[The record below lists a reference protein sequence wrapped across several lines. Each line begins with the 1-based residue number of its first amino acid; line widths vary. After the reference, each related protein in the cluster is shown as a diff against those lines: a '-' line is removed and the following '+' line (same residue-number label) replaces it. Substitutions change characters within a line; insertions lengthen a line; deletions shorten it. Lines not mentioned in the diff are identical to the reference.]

1 MPLVSESFYSGLPA
15 DLQKLM
21 VELWAQNIAT
31 YRANMLAAQ
40 ERALQELK
48 SHGLETVVPEEA
60 ELAALRKRMV
70 AGQDQLVKDL
80 RMTPELTRL
89 LTEDIG
95 SLA

>member
-1 MPLVSESFYSGLPA
+1 
-15 DLQKLM
+15 M
-21 VELWAQNIAT
+21 VDLWAQNISA

-40 ERALQELK
+40 DHALAELK
-48 SHGLETVVPEEA
+48 NHGLETVTPEEA

-80 RMTPELTRL
+80 KMSPELVHL